1 MVRKAGRLSGDELE
15 DIINKRIHD
24 THGLARNTRIGM
36 TLLKH
41 LVDGDRIALFSLS
54 LPLFLGPTIGFRATL
69 VFPTRFL
76 TLTEECHG
84 GRPLKSVMADGHE
97 FLQLCLKR
105 TL

>member
-1 MVRKAGRLSGDELE
+1 MKAFLAQKNYFAEADGRPLVVVRKAGRHSGDELE

-54 LPLFLGPTIGFRATL
+54 PPLFLGPTIGCRRL
-69 VFPTRFL
+69 
-76 TLTEECHG
+76 
-84 GRPLKSVMADGHE
+84 
-97 FLQLCLKR
+97 
-105 TL
+105 